1 MSGLPLV
8 IGIAGILL
16 LVFFGLSYALPS
28 WDSRVLRIL
37 VNVFRVLVLVAGIIC
52 VVVSYRSRLS
62 GIYRGRKGLSGR
74 LLNRE
79 FGSDRLGT
87 IELEWKFQRLQA
99 EYLGSY
105 LAKSHRGK
113 RVVLL
118 REPLLKA
125 GDGRLS
131 VNVMRDGLL
140 SGIDDQLEIVGEVE
154 LEMRLPKTEDK
165 DLPIGVVPSPWSI
178 VDLEGLLAD
187 IGEYDIL
194 VTCVGLPP
202 GSLDYRGR
210 IMVPCLSGK
219 KLVLAAGY
227 SSEYEPALKS
237 GTIIAALTCK
247 EDLTFDDKSVP
258 ADKVEAFEKRY
269 ALLTP
274 ESMAEE
280 ALP

>member
-1 MSGLPLV
+1 MSGLPLA

-16 LVFFGLSYALPS
+16 LVFFGLSYALPLG
-28 WDSRVLRIL
+28 DSRALRIS
-37 VNVFRVLVLVAGIIC
+37 VNVFRVLILVLGIIC

-62 GIYRGRKGLSGR
+62 RIYGGRKGISGR

-99 EYLGSY
+99 EHLGSY
-105 LAKSHRGK
+105 LAKSYRGK

-118 REPLLKA
+118 REPLMKS

-131 VNVMRDGLL
+131 MNGMRDGLL
-140 SGIDDQLEIVGEVE
+140 SGIDDELEIVGEVE
-154 LEMRLPKTEDK
+154 LEMRLPKLE
-165 DLPIGVVPSPWSI
+165 DLPIGIEASPWS
-178 VDLEGLLAD
+178 VEDLASLLSD
-187 IGEYDIL
+187 VGEYDLL

-202 GSLDYRGR
+202 GSFDYRGR
-210 IMVPCLSGK
+210 ITVPCLSGK
-219 KLVLAAGY
+219 KLVFAGGY
-227 SSEYEPALKS
+227 SSEYGPALKA

-247 EDLTFDDKSVP
+247 EDLAFDEKSIP
-258 ADKVEAFEKRY
+258 ADKAEAFEKRY

-274 ESMAEE
+274 ESMTEE